1 MLKEG
6 AKNAQ
11 KKRGTGGR
19 ASIQL
24 SLSFSYYETH
34 CEYEKLL

>member
-11 KKRGTGGR
+11 KKRHGGR